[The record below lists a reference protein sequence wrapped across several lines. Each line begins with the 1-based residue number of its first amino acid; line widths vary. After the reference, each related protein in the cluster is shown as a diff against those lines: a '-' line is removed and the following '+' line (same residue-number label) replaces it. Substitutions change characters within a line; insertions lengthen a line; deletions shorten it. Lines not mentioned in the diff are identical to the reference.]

1 MNRYQRDT
9 TTRPR
14 LADARALRRLGL
26 AVALLVALAAALAA
40 GANGRPLGSIEPK
53 SGATYTVGTV
63 IKGVCDFG
71 QPGQDFWTYT
81 TLVSKNG
88 YGKWIPPKVGDT
100 PWPTYRVS
108 EGCTEPLDTPG
119 EYRVYLV
126 KQDNRDAAQGGTG
139 QVLLS
144 VSLAAQFTVVAASP
158 CSGDDTEIVSVSTP
172 NGGKSGLEGLK
183 GTHFSPGQ
191 TYTARADVE
200 LELGDRS
207 VVRVTK
213 GSSFSFGSCSL
224 WPKEHENWKIKFGLF
239 LGKIWSKISARGE
252 VDVATPGATLGIR
265 GAIFWVT
272 YNKATKTTKL
282 RIKEGAGW
290 IRRRSG
296 GPTLRV
302 KGGQTA
308 VQVGKRTPRLA
319 RG

>member
-1 MNRYQRDT
+1 MNRYQRDP

-14 LADARALRRLGL
+14 LADARALGRLGL
-26 AVALLVALAAALAA
+26 ALALLVALAAALAA

-63 IKGVCDFG
+63 IKGVCEMSGGEKGF
-71 QPGQDFWTYT
+71 TYT
-81 TLVSKNG
+81 TLLPEN
-88 YGKWIPPKVGDT
+88 GKWVPPKVGD
-100 PWPTYRVS
+100 PQPPTYRIS
-108 EGCTEPLDTPG
+108 EGCTELLDSPG

-126 KQDNRDAAQGGTG
+126 HFDTRSAAEGGTG
-139 QVLLS
+139 AVDS
-144 VSLAAQFTVVAASP
+144 VHLEAQFTVVAAGRRSP
-158 CSGDDTEIVSVSTP
+158 CSGADTEIVSVSTP
-172 NGGKSGLEGLK
+172 NGGTSGLEDLK

-224 WPKEHENWKIKFGLF
+224 WPKEHESWKIKFSLF

-252 VDVATPGATLGIR
+252 VDVATSGATLGVR
-265 GAIFWVT
+265 GAIFWAA
-272 YNKATKTTKL
+272 YSKATKTTKL
-282 RIKEGAGW
+282 SIKEGAGW

-296 GPTLRV
+296 GPTVKV

-308 VQVGKRTPRLA
+308 VQVGSRTPRLTH
-319 RG
+319 G